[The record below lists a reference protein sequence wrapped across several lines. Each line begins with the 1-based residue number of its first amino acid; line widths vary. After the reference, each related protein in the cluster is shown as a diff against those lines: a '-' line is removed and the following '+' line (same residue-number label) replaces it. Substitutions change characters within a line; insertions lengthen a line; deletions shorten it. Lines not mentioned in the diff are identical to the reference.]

1 MDPNQRSHGSGRSY
15 YVALGAHGKSPGLFG
30 HTWLMV
36 LQLTLEAMAHQR
48 GRCAIASTSI
58 ELVIWLIMPMQRKH
72 EVLARNATAL
82 SRAGCIVPI

>member
-36 LQLTLEAMAHQR
+36 LQLTLDEMAHQR

-58 ELVIWLIMPMQRKH
+58 ELVIPSCSSS
-72 EVLARNATAL
+72 VSN
-82 SRAGCIVPI
+82 SRCKRRPVRFDRIGISS